1 MQDHI
6 KLYTLDPF
14 LKLSEFLHS
23 EGSLMSLVLKLGAS
37 QAHGLI
43 LGKYERIMICSV
55 YAE

>member
-43 LGKYERIMICSV
+43 LGKYARIMICSV